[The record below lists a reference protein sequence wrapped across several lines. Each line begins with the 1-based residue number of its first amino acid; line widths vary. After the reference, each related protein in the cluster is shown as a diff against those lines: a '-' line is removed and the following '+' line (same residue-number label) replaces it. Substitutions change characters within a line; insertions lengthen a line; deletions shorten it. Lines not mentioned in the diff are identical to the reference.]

1 MSMLNVRENLRSLML
16 PLGMLLVASCGGY
29 GSDGGS
35 GGAGAAPPP
44 TVALDVQPTQVRLG
58 DQAQLAWTATMGAA
72 CTATDGWSG
81 AQAATGTRQVTPAA
95 VGSVTFTLT
104 CHVLAGG
111 AYASASPDTVK
122 SVTLNVAPANVFT
135 NTPLAA
141 DTASALVL
149 DARLVNP
156 WGIAISATST
166 VWVAN
171 TRTDTATLYDGN
183 GRAQP
188 AANPRTVA
196 LPVITGG
203 AKFEPTGIVANGSAD
218 FVVHNATL
226 SGPARFILVG
236 KRGSIAG
243 WSPTVDANNALDV
256 NDDPAAVYTGVA
268 LAAEGVGNFLYAA
281 DFHNGRIDVL
291 DAAFV
296 KQATSPTR
304 FTFVDPDLPA
314 GYAPFGIQALG
325 TGPDGGA
332 QIYVTYAKQVAPDNR
347 DAQRG
352 AGLGVVDVYDTNG
365 QLLKQLIKSGG
376 MLNAPWGVALAPA
389 DFGALS
395 GRLLVS
401 NFGDG
406 RINAFGISTG
416 QFGASL
422 SDAHGNPLSV
432 PGVRGIVF
440 GNDANNQPHNTLF
453 YVAGTNDEANGTFGR
468 IDLGATPPVLTP

>member
-1 MSMLNVRENLRSLML
+1 MSAANVRIDLRCLL
-16 PLGMLLVASCGGY
+16 VPPGMLFLAACGGY
-29 GSDGGS
+29 GSGDGS
-35 GGAGAAPPP
+35 GAAGAAPPP
-44 TVALDVQPTQVRLG
+44 TVVLDVQPTQVRLG
-58 DQAQLAWTATMGAA
+58 EQAQLAWTVSMGAT

-104 CHVLAGG
+104 CHVPAGG
-111 AYASASPDTVK
+111 AYATASPDTVK
-122 SVTLNVAPANVFT
+122 SVTLNVASANVYT
-135 NTPLAA
+135 HTPLAS
-141 DTASALVL
+141 DIASALVL

-166 VWVAN
+166 VWIAN
-171 TRTDTATLYDGN
+171 TRTDTATMYDGN

-196 LPVITGG
+196 LPVVAGG

-218 FVVHNATL
+218 FVVHNATA

-256 NDDPAAVYTGVA
+256 YDDPAAVYTG
-268 LAAEGVGNFLYAA
+268 LAMAKEGTSNFLYAA
-281 DFHNGRIDVL
+281 DFHNGRIDVF

-296 KQATSPTR
+296 KQATSATR

-325 TGPDGGA
+325 TGPAGSA
-332 QIYVTYAKQVAPDNR
+332 QLYVTYAKQAAPDNR
-347 DAQRG
+347 DSVSG
-352 AGLGVVDVYDTNG
+352 AGLGLVDVYDTNG

-376 MLNAPWGVALAPA
+376 VLNAPWGVALAPA
-389 DFGALS
+389 DFGSAS

-416 QFGASL
+416 QFGSAL

-440 GNDANNQPHNTLF
+440 GNDLNNQPHNTLF
-453 YVAGTNDEANGTFGR
+453 YAAGTNDEANGTFGR
-468 IDLGATPPVLTP
+468 IDAGATPPVLTP